1 MSQIAID
8 NGLYLLEKC
17 TEIHNT
23 CNKLTNE
30 NAQLRNELEQTIIS
44 SKKLSKEVKQLLT
57 DVKNVSNLEWQI
69 AFDKQ
74 HTQSLTTELE
84 RLKSQY
90 LGIQSIGIASVEI
103 VRRANL
109 ITSKKETLVLSSKSF
124 ELQVLKTKCG
134 VFKQHLAD
142 TVEQSLMKKY
152 QLLPEKQNNEMLGG
166 GITELT
172 HKLLLLI
179 RSIYYKGKYNYFSD
193 AVWGNNPI
201 KKCDSFSVQETSPRT
216 YTPPLDKN

>member
-1 MSQIAID
+1 M
-8 NGLYLLEKC
+8 
-17 TEIHNT
+17 TEIHILKS
-23 CNKLTNE
+23 KL
-30 NAQLRNELEQTIIS
+30 S
-44 SKKLSKEVKQLLT
+44 SK
-57 DVKNVSNLEWQI
+57 
-69 AFDKQ
+69 
-74 HTQSLTTELE
+74 
-84 RLKSQY
+84 
-90 LGIQSIGIASVEI
+90 
-103 VRRANL
+103 
-109 ITSKKETLVLSSKSF
+109 TLVLSSKSF

-172 HKLLLLI
+172 YLYSTSVKRNTIIIFTLLLLLIFWTCRHKLLLLI